1 MARCRSCPRAWWRLV
16 PSDNCR
22 PVAVIPLRSHRFEW
36 PEAQLGH
43 LPHAGKKENT
53 TWSPTSSEVTF
64 GPTSITT
71 PAPSWPPMHGGSLV
85 TPARSPVTTCSSL
98 WHIPLAANLTSTS
111 PAFGGSRSISSTLH
125 GVLRS
130 HRIAAFVFTAQPPV
144 SVLGDDDH
152 SGKSAHYNICRS
164 L

>member
-53 TWSPTSSEVTF
+53 T
-64 GPTSITT
+64 
-71 PAPSWPPMHGGSLV
+71 
-85 TPARSPVTTCSSL
+85 CSSL

-130 HRIAAFVFTAQPPV
+130 HRIAAFVFTAVPPSPYFV
-144 SVLGDDDH
+144 PPTIVASQL
-152 SGKSAHYNICRS
+152 AT
-164 L
+164 